1 MLYYLSGKITAP
13 TREQELENMQLFHD
27 TEVELVR
34 RGIDVF
40 NPAKLETLGKS
51 WEWYLARDLKW
62 IYENRPMIYLL
73 ENWYE
78 SKGARLEV
86 EFARLLGLHVLY
98 PM

>member
-1 MLYYLSGKITAP
+1 MLYYLSGKITDHN
-13 TREQELENMQLFHD
+13 REKELENMQLFHD
-27 TEVELVR
+27 TEVELVK

-51 WEWYLARDLKW
+51 WEWYLSRDLLYIQEK
-62 IYENRPMIYLL
+62 RPMIYLL
-73 ENWYE
+73 DNWYE

-86 EFARLLGLHVLY
+86 EWARLLGLHVLY